1 MKGVF
6 FCFFFAKNDDIW
18 GNKIQQSP
26 QTPDKKRPPY
36 IWHFHMNKLHRG
48 DLHYT
53 KATVALLLHSISN
66 HAVMVFF
73 FFFSTFDASA
83 GSLVL
88 SYQQAWRRELISVPV
103 GVEDFSRFP
112 FFFFLYWPDCF
123 GLNEIFWGG
132 VQMFPYFCPLIFVLP
147 PFFHCPL

>member
-1 MKGVF
+1 
-6 FCFFFAKNDDIW
+6 
-18 GNKIQQSP
+18 
-26 QTPDKKRPPY
+26 
-36 IWHFHMNKLHRG
+36 MNKLHRG

-103 GVEDFSRFP
+103 GVEDFSRFL

>member
-6 FCFFFAKNDDIW
+6 FGFFFFLVFFAKNDDIW

-66 HAVMVFF
+66 HAVMFF
-73 FFFSTFDASA
+73 LFVFFSTFDASA

-103 GVEDFSRFP
+103 GVEDFSRFL
-112 FFFFLYWPDCF
+112 FFFSLLAWLFWPKWDFLGGEFRCF
-123 GLNEIFWGG
+123 
-132 VQMFPYFCPLIFVLP
+132 LISVP
-147 PFFHCPL
+147 